1 MKKNNLMKRLLAF
14 TAFILTL
21 VSMTFGMSGKVF
33 AEDEPSNLPPNDK
46 TLELFDWGK
55 NWQKN
60 GSITYKATHN
70 PYKKRVDDNLRK
82 PMEFW
87 GEYEV
92 SGEPGDTYSSYTL
105 GTYQP
110 TTVRKKGTSEKANWF
125 NFPSYGEWTIS
136 DSKRWQNLPVEASGY
151 TEKKDSGFFVNTY
164 TAKYNL
170 PVVTYEA
177 EGWPAPDKSANGA
190 GISNIPAI
198 KPGENFNDK
207 SVRYEFNEGQKGPA
221 KAKWYMTGEYDNS
234 KVIFPDD
241 GEAFRQGVN
250 HIILVPQLI
259 KVTYRDV
266 DTLEEVKGLSPQVL
280 GKKGSWKDVVNVTG
294 LDATVPGYHNLG
306 FQEVSGAVINSS
318 YVRQNKDGVW
328 STGKQSKVGTLEKG
342 SSKKVVQDYEQK
354 GIVVWLE
361 KEKANA
367 VTSKK
372 VSKSEVPMEVFTKE
386 GEKENNDHRKVDY
399 SVRVTNRS
407 NPNEVVSTLDD
418 FTLVDELPE
427 GVSLVEPFKMEHI
440 VTTTRRDEVP
450 EKSKSGGKRP
460 YYELSKKTGSDGK
473 VRQVITIYGSRIQV
487 GQYDEFYY
495 TAQVDQGKHDEVKTN
510 TATVTAPNTN
520 KSTVKASFKISDK
533 PKLSTVKRVKNLS
546 TAGSD
551 YAEKVAGKKQ
561 DKLQYRV
568 QIANTQYGTPPATG
582 ILNEAKLV
590 DKIPEGLSAPTNIQ
604 EYINGGKRNI
614 PEKSR
619 ATASDKVY
627 YEWNSNTRE
636 LTIVEKSPLK
646 VGLAHWIYYDTT
658 IETYSSSKVNKAVAT
673 SPGID
678 PSEGKATVTMFA
690 DSNPYI
696 EKHAFKWKEDG
707 TRGNKIKEIGVGES
721 FSYFLYFANEK
732 TSPEKP
738 GTDLMRDIVVKDIL
752 PEGLEAPKNVLFD
765 SGKKDNPD
773 AVIPLKT
780 SDDQKGKYYEWDEK
794 TRELKVTLGSAYGI
808 APNGSA
814 WSITFDTKSI
824 ANKPGDV
831 LVNKAELYSDSEK
844 VPKAT
849 YDVKVG
855 KDVKVTFHTGD
866 DVITRTMPN
875 PNPQYPGYGNKAKR
889 PKQNPLGYKYHQYSI
904 DSGKGKYDANDPKQ
918 GDANRELD
926 GRYPDNKFVDW
937 YLDKEFKI
945 PYNFDTPVTKDVDL
959 YAKWIPNPIPGM
971 LKKAFNRNTLESEN
985 DQGPYKSP
993 GNQLTEV
1000 NVGDKFS
1007 YMAIARNGD
1016 PTRENI
1022 SIRDWRDILPEE
1034 VALPTKVELF
1044 TVDSKKEPSDRLPT
1058 AIPGTVKV
1066 YEIFEKSKV
1075 ASTERDEYYEIVTG
1089 ENGKREIYF
1098 RNLKSNEIIG
1108 KELRGFILE
1117 TKLEKRPP
1125 LNNKKYIVRNSASF
1139 ITDRSYGYI
1148 PLEDG
1153 SFKGSLLT
1161 LYAHSEVDVPW
1172 KVEFEPN
1179 GGKPKPKDQFVRNE
1193 KLATEPKDDQVPKKS
1208 GHSFEGWYE
1217 DKELTKKYNFGT
1229 PVTKDMIL
1237 YAKWNKDPDVKVT
1250 FHTGDDVI
1258 KRTKPDPNPQYP
1270 GYGNKATRP
1279 KQEPL
1284 GKEYHNNYKGNN
1296 PKPYYDADN
1305 KDEGKDDR
1313 STDVRIP
1320 DNVFVDW
1327 YIDKEFT
1334 QKYDFNTPVTE
1345 DIDLYAKW
1353 KPNPGSGHFKKAFD
1367 RSTLDTMQDKGPYKA
1382 PGNQLTDIRVGDNFS
1397 YMAIARNRDPEPKRD
1412 DLIREE
1418 LEDYLPSEVALPSKV
1433 ELFTVDG
1440 ELLPG
1445 SGTQTAVLGTMKR
1458 HEIFEKSKVNSPD
1471 TDEYYEIETH
1481 TDGTRI
1487 IHFKNLKEKEIK
1499 GNNFAGFIMD
1509 TKLERRP
1516 LINNQKEYTFT
1527 NMAQY
1532 IQANQKSYVPNKDG
1546 TFGESVYRMLAF
1558 ATVHVPW
1565 KVEFEPN
1572 GGAPKPKDQFVRNEK
1587 LSTEPTGNDVPKK
1600 AGYVFEGWYE
1610 DKALTK
1616 KFDFKTPITRDWIL
1630 YAKWRKDIEPTID
1643 KSVNKPEFYVGET
1656 ASYEIKMRNTT
1667 NYDLEDAYLKDIL
1680 AEGMEKPKNIK
1691 LDGKEVPEGKNN
1703 ATSDGEYY
1711 TWTQSERKLEVYYK
1725 LLAANKQKTL
1735 TYDSKIL
1742 EGKEGEI
1749 KINNVELTG
1758 SNTEFVAKSKA
1769 EFKILANKGILHVK
1783 QEVIGKHEDVVV
1795 PTTGYMSFDNV
1806 KPNNPSDKK
1815 NQLSALVPSYEAD
1828 TNKPYK
1834 DIKLKWFEGYTG
1846 YQTTAKIPEFYE
1858 YDGYQLTTDNGNHA
1872 SKNKKNEAISLID
1885 MAKGKEYWL
1894 TVYVKPKVG
1903 EDGPPFY
1910 NWDYKTNDFGKV
1922 YIQKPKNV
1930 RFKFYYLDSSK
1941 NRKTVNL
1948 VNFETY
1954 AEGILPKYF
1963 DNLSDYYYKMTIPG
1977 AIENKKYSS
1986 SGEMK
1991 DIVVEGDAVDMTK
2004 LPMELPIKIYYT
2016 DKNGKEIESVSDFGG
2031 NGINNPK
2038 VADGTSG
2045 FGDIKLL
2052 DKEIKDDP
2060 NADEIVVSYR
2070 YTYTTY
2076 INDF

>member
-1 MKKNNLMKRLLAF
+1 MKNKSKVMFKFL
-14 TAFILTL
+14 FILFVPL
-21 VSMTFGMSGKVF
+21 LIGMTNLKTVF
-33 AEDEPSNLPPNDK
+33 AESSNISDTMEVDANQTITKYGKSMGETIAASENKAAAADAETSNADPEISSYFKWGDSWQKQTKFQLDFTVENFDTVPRYGYKIRNNVKNRFVITERGDTVFRWEDYGRTFYVADKDETVPKWSGKITTYVKDPQKWRNLPKDMVVDPINKFGTWEHD
-46 TLELFDWGK
+46 
-55 NWQKN
+55 
-60 GSITYKATHN
+60 SMATEHLMRYLPN
-70 PYKKRVDDNLRK
+70 PYD
-82 PMEFW
+82 
-87 GEYEV
+87 
-92 SGEPGDTYSSYTL
+92 YS
-105 GTYQP
+105 
-110 TTVRKKGTSEKANWF
+110 V
-125 NFPSYGEWTIS
+125 WTIGGYLQTTKNNPTKKTPINNWVLDDTNDGTIIGNNAVPIIFDFVEGES
-136 DSKRWQNLPVEASGY
+136 EATDYGVFEYNLGGKGNGTRSFGASRRLLDPQVAKVQYRDIETGKRLVPEDEVYGKGGIHLSKIKAEAKNINGY
-151 TEKKDSGFFVNTY
+151 EFDHYETVSRLKGGRGPAYIDDGADVPAFDASTEKKTVGNKGDKVWNGELR
-164 TAKYNL
+164 TA
-170 PVVTYEA
+170 
-177 EGWPAPDKSANGA
+177 
-190 GISNIPAI
+190 
-198 KPGENFNDK
+198 
-207 SVRYEFNEGQKGPA
+207 Q
-221 KAKWYMTGEYDNS
+221 
-234 KVIFPDD
+234 
-241 GEAFRQGVN
+241 QGV
-250 HIILVPQLI
+250 V
-259 KVTYRDV
+259 
-266 DTLEEVKGLSPQVL
+266 
-280 GKKGSWKDVVNVTG
+280 
-294 LDATVPGYHNLG
+294 
-306 FQEVSGAVINSS
+306 
-318 YVRQNKDGVW
+318 
-328 STGKQSKVGTLEKG
+328 
-342 SSKKVVQDYEQK
+342 
-354 GIVVWLE
+354 
-361 KEKANA
+361 
-367 VTSKK
+367 
-372 VSKSEVPMEVFTKE
+372 
-386 GEKENNDHRKVDY
+386 
-399 SVRVTNRS
+399 
-407 NPNEVVSTLDD
+407 
-418 FTLVDELPE
+418 
-427 GVSLVEPFKMEHI
+427 
-440 VTTTRRDEVP
+440 
-450 EKSKSGGKRP
+450 
-460 YYELSKKTGSDGK
+460 
-473 VRQVITIYGSRIQV
+473 
-487 GQYDEFYY
+487 FYY
-495 TAQVDQGKHDEVKTN
+495 
-510 TATVTAPNTN
+510 
-520 KSTVKASFKISDK
+520 
-533 PKLSTVKRVKNLS
+533 
-546 TAGSD
+546 
-551 YAEKVAGKKQ
+551 
-561 DKLQYRV
+561 
-568 QIANTQYGTPPATG
+568 
-582 ILNEAKLV
+582 
-590 DKIPEGLSAPTNIQ
+590 
-604 EYINGGKRNI
+604 
-614 PEKSR
+614 
-619 ATASDKVY
+619 
-627 YEWNSNTRE
+627 
-636 LTIVEKSPLK
+636 
-646 VGLAHWIYYDTT
+646 
-658 IETYSSSKVNKAVAT
+658 
-673 SPGID
+673 
-678 PSEGKATVTMFA
+678 
-690 DSNPYI
+690 
-696 EKHAFKWKEDG
+696 
-707 TRGNKIKEIGVGES
+707 KEI
-721 FSYFLYFANEK
+721 K
-732 TSPEKP
+732 
-738 GTDLMRDIVVKDIL
+738 
-752 PEGLEAPKNVLFD
+752 
-765 SGKKDNPD
+765 
-773 AVIPLKT
+773 
-780 SDDQKGKYYEWDEK
+780 
-794 TRELKVTLGSAYGI
+794 
-808 APNGSA
+808 
-814 WSITFDTKSI
+814 
-824 ANKPGDV
+824 
-831 LVNKAELYSDSEK
+831 
-844 VPKAT
+844 
-849 YDVKVG
+849 
-855 KDVKVTFHTGD
+855 
-866 DVITRTMPN
+866 
-875 PNPQYPGYGNKAKR
+875 
-889 PKQNPLGYKYHQYSI
+889 
-904 DSGKGKYDANDPKQ
+904 
-918 GDANRELD
+918 
-926 GRYPDNKFVDW
+926 
-937 YLDKEFKI
+937 
-945 PYNFDTPVTKDVDL
+945 
-959 YAKWIPNPIPGM
+959 
-971 LKKAFNRNTLESEN
+971 
-985 DQGPYKSP
+985 
-993 GNQLTEV
+993 
-1000 NVGDKFS
+1000 
-1007 YMAIARNGD
+1007 
-1016 PTRENI
+1016 
-1022 SIRDWRDILPEE
+1022 
-1034 VALPTKVELF
+1034 
-1044 TVDSKKEPSDRLPT
+1044 
-1058 AIPGTVKV
+1058 
-1066 YEIFEKSKV
+1066 
-1075 ASTERDEYYEIVTG
+1075 
-1089 ENGKREIYF
+1089 
-1098 RNLKSNEIIG
+1098 
-1108 KELRGFILE
+1108 
-1117 TKLEKRPP
+1117 
-1125 LNNKKYIVRNSASF
+1125 
-1139 ITDRSYGYI
+1139 
-1148 PLEDG
+1148 
-1153 SFKGSLLT
+1153 
-1161 LYAHSEVDVPW
+1161 
-1172 KVEFEPN
+1172 
-1179 GGKPKPKDQFVRNE
+1179 
-1193 KLATEPKDDQVPKKS
+1193 
-1208 GHSFEGWYE
+1208 
-1217 DKELTKKYNFGT
+1217 
-1229 PVTKDMIL
+1229 
-1237 YAKWNKDPDVKVT
+1237 PDVKVT

-1471 TDEYYEIETH
+1471 IDEYYEIETH

-1572 GGAPKPKDQFVRNEK
+1572 GGVPKPKDQFVRNEK

-1600 AGYVFEGWYE
+1600 TGYVFEGWYE

-1725 LLAANKQKTL
+1725 VWAANKQKIL

-1834 DIKLKWFEGYTG
+1834 DIKLKWFDGYTG
-1846 YQTTAKIPEFYE
+1846 YQTNAKIPEFYE